1 MLFMKSTLA
10 LFNNN
15 KLIFSIYFIMPLAEK
30 PFGHQEIVVF
40 TKQSI
45 MNFKLLE
52 VLSSLRLL
60 FLENSLTQF
69 FCSNLWPTRGT
80 EGKMVCNFTLSTNL
94 TLVFFI
100 NVGYL
105 YTVKP
110 CFIDT
115 CLLIRT
121 VCFVPRETKPLDFL
135 SIILNYLLIIW
146 TLSMA
151 PLVSVLTG
159 FDCI

>member
-15 KLIFSIYFIMPLAEK
+15 KLIFSIYFIMPPAEK

-45 MNFKLLE
+45 MNFKRLE

-69 FCSNLWPTRGT
+69 FSSNLWPIRGT
-80 EGKMVCNFTLSTNL
+80 EGKMVCNFTQQTPHL
-94 TLVFFI
+94 FFI

-110 CFIDT
+110 CFTDT
-115 CLLIRT
+115 CLIQTHYYRQ
-121 VCFVPRETKPLDFL
+121 FAL
-135 SIILNYLLIIW
+135 SLGKQSPFIF
-146 TLSMA
+146 SQ
-151 PLVSVLTG
+151 
-159 FDCI
+159 